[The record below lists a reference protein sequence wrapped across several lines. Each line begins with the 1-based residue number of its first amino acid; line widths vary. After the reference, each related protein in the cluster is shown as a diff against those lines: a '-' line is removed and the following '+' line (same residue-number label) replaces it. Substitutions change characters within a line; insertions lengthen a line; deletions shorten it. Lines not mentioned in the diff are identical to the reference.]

1 MTGTRGS
8 FTPETASQAAKIR
21 HAREKAR
28 KAGPEPYAKPFL
40 TFLDAIGRG
49 GPSRL
54 VWRVFWKAADG
65 LPLDADELAIYR
77 IHTGRET
84 APTAPARE
92 CWIPAGRR
100 GGKSENMIARA
111 TWRAISQNW
120 RQVLTVGEVGT

>member
-1 MTGTRGS
+1 MTFTR
-8 FTPETASQAAKIR
+8 ETASRAATIR
-21 HAREKAR
+21 HARERAR
-28 KAGPEPYAKPFL
+28 RVGPEPYAQPFL
-40 TFLDAIGRG
+40 AFLDAIGRG

-77 IHTGRET
+77 THTGRET
-84 APTAPARE
+84 PPTAPARE

-111 TWRAISQNW
+111 
-120 RQVLTVGEVGT
+120 